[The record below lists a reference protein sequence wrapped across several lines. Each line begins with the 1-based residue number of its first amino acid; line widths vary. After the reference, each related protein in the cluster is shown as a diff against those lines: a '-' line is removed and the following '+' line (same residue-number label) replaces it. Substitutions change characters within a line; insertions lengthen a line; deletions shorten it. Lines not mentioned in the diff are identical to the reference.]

1 MVEHMKPGR
10 RKFQVRDVPG
20 PGGSLRPVLHR
31 RGLPMVLPNLWAS
44 SLATDRR
51 NTLHAYLSDV
61 ARLHEGCEAI
71 GLQLSTVLA
80 GSRELTTTLA
90 SRLAHAMFSSKD
102 SRATAERVSHSARG
116 YLQYGFDENLYRT
129 APAQYRAVSDRM
141 LRSSRRLLTAI
152 KKKKA
157 DLRLPGRSTQLSST
171 EVEAL
176 LSEMRIRESQ
186 ATGRAKVLA
195 LRDLALVTLALESL
209 PRRSELVL
217 AQLDDLDLELAATIR
232 YRNPAPIALKSRR
245 DGAHQKTIGRQ
256 LPLSRDTA
264 ALLQRY
270 IDEARPQLVNPRR
283 PCSALFLSARDG
295 RRLAA
300 STLNKIVNAAASR
313 CGSDLAGVR
322 VHPHALRVAA
332 ANLTRQRLSSVSN
345 RADTEDALTY
355 AGGWSPRSSMP
366 QYYTERAI
374 ANSLRRSVNGGK
386 RQ

>member
-1 MVEHMKPGR
+1 MKPER

-31 RGLPMVLPNLWAS
+31 RGLPMVLPNLWVS

-71 GLQLSTVLA
+71 GLHLAAVLA

-90 SRLAHAMFSSKD
+90 SRLAQAMFSSKD
-102 SRATAERVSHSARG
+102 SRATAERVSHSVRG
-116 YLQYGFDENLYRT
+116 YLQYGFDEHLSRT
-129 APAQYRAVSDRM
+129 TPAQFRAVSDRM
-141 LRSSRRLLTAI
+141 LRSRRRLLTAI

-157 DLRLPGRSTQLSST
+157 DLQLPGRSTQMNAMQ
-171 EVEAL
+171 VETLVA
-176 LSEMRIRESQ
+176 EMKIHVKQ

-195 LRDLALVTLALESL
+195 LRDLALITLALESL

-217 AQLDDLDLELAATIR
+217 VQLDDLDLELAPTIR
-232 YRNPAPIALKSRR
+232 YRSPTPIALKSRR
-245 DGAHQKTIGRQ
+245 DGAHQKTSGRQ
-256 LPLSRDTA
+256 LPLSCDTA

-300 STLNKIVNAAASR
+300 GTVNKIVAAAANR
-313 CGSDLAGVR
+313 CGSNLSGVR
-322 VHPHALRVAA
+322 VHPHALRVAS
-332 ANLTRQRLSSVSN
+332 ANLTRQRLSSVTN
-345 RADTEDALTY
+345 RADTEDALAY
-355 AGGWSPRSSMP
+355 AGGWSRRSSMP
-366 QYYTERAI
+366 HYYTEREI
-374 ANSLRRSVNGGK
+374 ANSLHRSLIRGERR
-386 RQ
+386 